1 MEREIIHIDEE
12 KCNGCGLCIPNCPE
26 GALQII
32 DGKVRLISDLFCDGL
47 GACVGHC
54 PEDAITVEVREAE
67 PYEERKVMENIVKQ
81 GANTIVAHL
90 KHLKEHGEEGFLK
103 EAMAVL
109 NEKDIEVDLSELAPA
124 AHSGCPGARAMEL
137 NRSKGD
143 DVSEE
148 GHGAGQAGHRPSELT
163 HWPVQLHLIPPMAP
177 HFHGTD
183 VLLSAD
189 CVAYSFGDF
198 HKDLLKGR
206 TLTIACPKLDQGQD
220 TYLDKLTALIDHA
233 EIASLTVAIMEVPCC
248 RGLLML
254 AQKAAAQ
261 AERKIPI
268 NLKVMGISGEVLQEQ
283 ELAAAAV

>member
-26 GALQII
+26 GALQVI
-32 DGKVRLISDLFCDGL
+32 DHKVRLISDLFCDGL

-67 PYEERKVMENIVKQ
+67 PYDERKVMENIVKQ
-81 GANTIVAHL
+81 GKNTIVAHL
-90 KHLKEHGEEGFLK
+90 KHLKEHGEEGFLN
-103 EAMAVL
+103 EALNVL
-109 NEKDIEVDLSELAPA
+109 KEKDIDLDLSVLEPP
-124 AHSGCPGARAMEL
+124 AHSACPGARAMEL
-137 NRSKGD
+137 HRSKGD

-148 GHGAGQAGHRPSELT
+148 GHRPSELS

-177 HFHGTD
+177 HFRGTD

-220 TYLDKLTALIDHA
+220 IYADKLTALIDHA

-254 AQKAAAQ
+254 AQKAASQ

-268 NLKVMGISGEVLQEQ
+268 TLKVVGISGEVLQE
-283 ELAAAAV
+283 EAIAAAV